1 MFVIGNNKQGR
12 VRGMKEN
19 ALDKVGEY
27 PPDGDNL
34 FLSILV
40 ALIVILYLS
49 TSTFP
54 ALIKPI
60 LMDGSLISN
69 GRYVMT
75 YDGYETVASDDA
87 VSVVGIGS
95 SVLMSAM
102 DGDCM
107 QQASTTEGIRFYNFA
122 MSGAYPYSE
131 MVQIPALIQSDPDV
145 VLIEIGPNS
154 LWGWSGDLWP
164 GAIEYN
170 EFRFQLISMTMA
182 PRHMG
187 DWYDI
192 LEERDRQF
200 IDEGTFGRANAWREY
215 TQDAFEEYLRRDIDP
230 LSNALDITSYSYVPP
245 IGSDEWDN
253 YLSQPNWRSSKFD
266 EKSSEEIRDYLDEVM
281 PSKSKQGVYNP
292 KSNGTQNHMAL
303 DYTIHELL
311 NASID
316 IVLIGAPH
324 HPWVNGYL
332 EPGQLDGMN
341 ETYAHYGS
349 FDEVTPLQMYWDEW
363 PNEAFSDRN
372 HLDGGGREIFC
383 ERVTPVV
390 DSIIDTRLSQG

>member
-1 MFVIGNNKQGR
+1 MDDNASDVEGGVPQQG
-12 VRGMKEN
+12 EN
-19 ALDKVGEY
+19 L
-27 PPDGDNL
+27 L
-34 FLSILV
+34 LSILV

-54 ALIKPI
+54 ALIKPV

-69 GRYVMT
+69 GRFVMT

-95 SVLMSAM
+95 SVLMAAM

-107 QQASTTEGIRFYNFA
+107 QRASTTDGIRFYNFA

-131 MVQIPALIQSDPDV
+131 MAQIPALIEADPDV

-164 GAIEYN
+164 WAIEYN

-192 LEERDRQF
+192 LEESDRQF
-200 IDEGTFGRANAWREY
+200 IDEGMIGRADAWREY
-215 TQDAFEEYLRRDIDP
+215 TQDALEEYLRRDIDDM
-230 LSNALDITSYSYVPP
+230 SSGQSITSYSYVPS
-245 IGSDEWDN
+245 IGSDEWDA
-253 YLSQPNWRSSKFD
+253 YLSQPNWRDSKFD
-266 EKSSEEIRDYLDEVM
+266 EMSSEEIREYLDEVM
-281 PSKSKQGVYNP
+281 VSKSQQGVYNP
-292 KSNGTQNHMAL
+292 KSSGTQNHMAL

-316 IVLIGAPH
+316 VVLIGAPH

-332 EPGQLDGMN
+332 ESGQLDGMN
-341 ETYAHYGS
+341 ETYAHYGAI
-349 FDEVTPLQMYWDEW
+349 EGVMPLQMYWDEW
-363 PNEAFSDRN
+363 PTEAFSDRN
-372 HLDGGGREIFC
+372 HLDSDGREIFC
-383 ERVTPVV
+383 ERVTPVI
-390 DSIIDTRLSQG
+390 DSIISTRLN

>member
-1 MFVIGNNKQGR
+1 
-12 VRGMKEN
+12 MKEN
-19 ALDKVGEY
+19 ALDKVGGY

-54 ALIKPI
+54 ALIKPV

-107 QQASTTEGIRFYNFA
+107 QQVSTTDGIRFYNFA

-131 MVQIPALIQSDPDV
+131 MVQIPALIESDPDV
-145 VLIEIGPNS
+145 VLVEIGPNS

-200 IDEGTFGRANAWREY
+200 IDDGTFGRANAWREY
-215 TQDAFEEYLRRDIDP
+215 TQDALEEYLKRDIDS

-253 YLSQPNWRSSKFD
+253 YLSQPNWGGSKFD

-292 KSNGTQNHMAL
+292 KANGTQNHMAL

-316 IVLIGAPH
+316 VVLIGAPH
-324 HPWVNGYL
+324 HPWVNDYL

-372 HLDGGGREIFC
+372 HLDADGREIFC

-390 DSIIDTRLSQG
+390 DSIINTRLSQG